1 MQLAIANTFNQ
12 SLSLLT
18 EDEQRAAKLTAF
30 ELQLNPAHRSLQ
42 FHKLKNA
49 KDPRFWSVR
58 VSSDIRLIVH
68 KSADTLALM
77 YVDHHDKAYQWAE
90 KRKMEVHPVTGAVQW
105 FEVREQVKNII
116 VPKYVDAP
124 VPSGPPLFE
133 RLSEDALLGYGV
145 PREYVGDVRAV
156 DSERFLALLD
166 KLPAEAAEALFSIAA
181 GVTPTPSPVL
191 AGTVDPLAH
200 PDSKRRL
207 TVVAT
212 SEEMAAALEYP
223 WDQWLL
229 YLHPTQ
235 RQLVEATV
243 NGPFRIGGS
252 AGTGKTI
259 VALHRAVQ
267 LLRRYPDHRVLLTTF
282 SETLAERLRE
292 QVRKLLTT
300 TPSLRERLDVQPLA
314 TMASRL
320 YGLEHGAPKI
330 AVREQILPWLEEA
343 AQKHGATRFSSHFL
357 WSEWLYVVDGWQ
369 LTDWESYRVVP
380 RIGRKTRLAEAP
392 RRLLWNVF
400 AEVLERLRASGMMTE
415 AQIYA
420 ALARDMHNRARPPYE
435 HIVVDE
441 AQDISIPQL
450 RFLAAIGLRETEG
463 LFFAGDLG
471 QRIFQ
476 PAFSWKAV
484 GVDIRG
490 RSRVLKVNY
499 RTSHEIRRRADGLL
513 APEVSDVDGNIDS
526 RLGTTSVFNGPEPET
541 CAEVDQ
547 GAESATAVRWLR
559 ECLDSGIDAGQI
571 GVFVR
576 SEAEFPRAEGALQAA
591 GIEYVTLDRQP
602 GYRGTKAA
610 LATMHLAKGLEFR
623 AVAVMCC
630 DDDVIP
636 SSDRVRA
643 ASDPAELEE
652 IVETE
657 GHLLYVACTR
667 ARERLL
673 VTGVAPVSE
682 FVRDLQQV
690 VPLKRTA

>member
-1 MQLAIANTFNQ
+1 M
-12 SLSLLT
+12 
-18 EDEQRAAKLTAF
+18 
-30 ELQLNPAHRSLQ
+30 QLNPAHPSLRM
-42 FHKLKNA
+42 HRI
-49 KDPRFWSVR
+49 DTSRDRHFWSVR
-58 VSSDIRLIVH
+58 VNQDIRIVVH
-68 KSADTLALM
+68 QTDTTLTLC
-77 YVDHHDKAYQWAE
+77 YVDHHIPAYRWAE
-90 KRKMEVHPVTGAVQW
+90 RRKLEAHPKTGALQLVE
-105 FEVREQVKNII
+105 FRETVREIVVPVFVEGAKPSKPALFGSVSDDSLLSFGVPVEVLDEVRGA
-116 VPKYVDAP
+116 D
-124 VPSGPPLFE
+124 
-133 RLSEDALLGYGV
+133 EDSFFGIAA
-145 PREYVGDVRAV
+145 R
-156 DSERFLALLD
+156 
-166 KLPAEAAEALFSIAA
+166 LPAEAAEALLQLAVGEAPSAATVLAA
-181 GVTPTPSPVL
+181 GQ
-191 AGTVDPLAH
+191 DPLFH
-200 PDSKRRL
+200 PDSRRRFV
-207 TVVAT
+207 VVADST
-212 SEEMAAALEYP
+212 EMAAALEYP
-223 WDQWLL
+223 WDQWML

-235 RQLVEATV
+235 RQLVEATLT
-243 NGPFRIGGS
+243 GPFRIGGS

-267 LLRRYPDHRVLLTTF
+267 LLRRYPEHRVLLTTF

-300 TPSLRERLDVQPLA
+300 TPSLRERLEVQPLA
-314 TMASRL
+314 AMASRL

-330 AVREQILPWLEEA
+330 AAREQILPWLEEA

-392 RRLLWNVF
+392 RRLLWDVF
-400 AEVLERLRASGMMTE
+400 AEILERLRAFGMMTE

-450 RFLAAIGLRETEG
+450 RFLAAIGLREAEG

-526 RLGTTSVFNGPEPET
+526 RLGTTSVFNGPEPEM

-547 GAESATAVRWLR
+547 RAETATAVRWLR

-636 SSDRVRA
+636 SSHRVKA

-690 VPLKRTA
+690 VPLQRTA